1 MSKHD
6 YGMFTE
12 SGNILVG
19 GIVDTAIVNNFDY
32 IWVKKK
38 LELLSETPSFCE
50 AGFRPVRDAAFK
62 NLWNAAALKKG
73 SLS

>member
-1 MSKHD
+1 MSIPN

-19 GIVDTAIVNNFDY
+19 GIVDTAIANDFDCN
-32 IWVKKK
+32 WVKKK
-38 LELLSETPSFCE
+38 LELLSETPSTCE
-50 AGFRPVRDAAFK
+50 AGFRDVRDAAFK
-62 NLWNAAALKKG
+62 TLWNAVELKKG

>member
-1 MSKHD
+1 MSIHD

-32 IWVKKK
+32 IWVKNYEN
-38 LELLSETPSFCE
+38 ELKNI
-50 AGFRPVRDAAFK
+50 RPV
-62 NLWNAAALKKG
+62 
-73 SLS
+73 

>member
-19 GIVDTAIVNNFDY
+19 GIVDTAIANDFDCN
-32 IWVKKK
+32 WVKKK
-38 LELLSETPSFCE
+38 LELLSETPSTCE
-50 AGFRPVRDAAFK
+50 AGFRDVRDAAFK
-62 NLWNAAALKKG
+62 TLWNAVELKKG